1 MTEPML
7 EQLRTGRDPGRP
19 VTLSTYRVLAGA
31 IDSARLQPGERL
43 PAEREMAEAL
53 GVSRQTLRKALSSLE
68 DEGVLRSEPG
78 RGWFVRADP
87 LSDSSST
94 LQSFT
99 SLAAARGLRAGA
111 RILLT
116 NVRAAT
122 LDEATTLRIAP
133 SSDVFELHRL
143 RLLDGNP
150 IVIGVLIFV
159 GARVQPLIGADLT
172 DRSIFDAL
180 EEQCG
185 IEPWRTD
192 YVIQALAATARQAEL
207 LLLEPGSPVL
217 VGSGTTFDADGQPI
231 CIGTDTYRGDSYRF
245 EASLFRRR

>member
-1 MTEPML
+1 ML
-7 EQLRTGRDPGRP
+7 EHLRSGQGLSRP
-19 VTLSTYRVLAGA
+19 VTLSAYRVLAGA
-31 IDSARLQPGERL
+31 IESAHVQPGERL
-43 PAEREMAEAL
+43 PSEREMAEAV

-68 DEGVLRSEPG
+68 DEGIVWSEPG

-99 SLAAARGLRAGA
+99 SLAAERGLRAGA
-111 RILLT
+111 QILLT

-122 LDEATTLRIAP
+122 LDEATALRIAP
-133 SSDVFELHRL
+133 SSEVFELHRL

-150 IVIGVLIFV
+150 IVIGVLVFV
-159 GARVQPLIGADLT
+159 GSRVQPLIGIDLT
-172 DRSIFDAL
+172 DRSIFNDL

-185 IEPWRTD
+185 IRPWRTD

-207 LLLEPGSPVL
+207 LLLQPGSPVL
-217 VGSGTTFDADGQPI
+217 VGSGTTFDADGQPV

-245 EASLFRRR
+245 EASLFRDR